1 MLIFKH
7 APFYL
12 SLLFIRSFLVVS
24 PYIML
29 SASTISST
37 SSSAFSTTGSFGIL
51 TPSSQHS
58 IDSQKQTAFLNEI
71 AETEQRYME
80 ILNMIDSVSLSIST
94 DSLVLTSYI
103 SKWPLLGW
111 SKWPLLHPISL
122 SYWNIFMM
130 SSRLTKD
137 SIW

>member
-1 MLIFKH
+1 
-7 APFYL
+7 
-12 SLLFIRSFLVVS
+12 
-24 PYIML
+24 ML

-103 SKWPLLGW
+103 SK
-111 SKWPLLHPISL
+111 
-122 SYWNIFMM
+122 
-130 SSRLTKD
+130 
-137 SIW
+137 